1 MENNFAMSD
10 HGWSDAA
17 YLCGTDFSN
26 IKGPLFILIF
36 ILSVIGN
43 GLLLCVLFIYE
54 KLKSI
59 TNIFIL
65 NLVCSDLIFTITL
78 PFWAVDHL
86 HHWVF
91 GDFACKFLTAAYFV
105 GLYSSVILLTA
116 MTVDRFITVVLH
128 KRLSNYAI
136 RQRCGVGACI
146 AAWVISISASLRDAM
161 TVKVG
166 DWDNVTYCEDESDDK
181 LGHYLQV
188 SLLFFLPFA
197 IIIFCYS
204 AILKTVL
211 QALNRKKHRAV
222 AVLLCIVAAFFICW
236 GPYHIML
243 LITSLY
249 KPIGCKAQEW
259 LEFAYHICEM
269 LAYSHCCMNP
279 LLYMLSQKTRKH
291 LLNLLRCEKLCRK
304 NRERDTALSSV
315 SQKAVFIAASSAINL
330 ELHNDRLNSHL

>member
-1 MENNFAMSD
+1 ILSD
-10 HGWSDAA
+10 HVEF
-17 YLCGTDFSN
+17 LCETDFPN
-26 IKGPLFILIF
+26 ITGPLFILIF

-54 KLKSI
+54 KLNTM

-91 GDFACKFLTAAYFV
+91 GDFACKFMTAAYFV

-128 KRLSNYAI
+128 NRLSNHAI
-136 RQRCGVGACI
+136 RQKSGVGACI
-146 AAWVISISASLRDAM
+146 AAWVISISASLSDAM
-161 TVKVG
+161 IVKVV
-166 DWDNVTYCEDESDDK
+166 DWENVTYCEPEFDDK
-181 LGHYLQV
+181 LGRYLQV
-188 SLLFFLPFA
+188 SLLFFLPYA

-222 AVLLCIVAAFFICW
+222 AVLLCIVAAFFFCW
-236 GPYHIML
+236 GPYHIVL
-243 LITSLY
+243 LIKSLY
-249 KPIGCKAQEW
+249 KPIGCKAQEQ
-259 LEFAYHICEM
+259 LEVAYHICEM

-279 LLYMLSQKTRKH
+279 LLYMLSQKMRKH
-291 LLNLLRCEKLCRK
+291 LLNLLFRK
-304 NRERDTALSSV
+304 NRERDTSLSSV
-315 SQKAVFIAASSAINL
+315 
-330 ELHNDRLNSHL
+330 